1 MEASAVSQSANGLY
15 LFDKV
20 SVFDLLQLEN
30 RERPSL
36 LLLSKY
42 ISTITTS
49 AIFSVIPKT
58 PPLDSIVLQDCYSI
72 VLFSSPAIILYSAQ
86 TDLAATRANMKNSGC
101 ENSFK
106 AFEIQSV
113 YTMLG
118 IVKLWAKFKG
128 DLVSFIDKLNYSS
141 LEGESVNA
149 LETFV
154 YSKAGVKKC
163 FELLA
168 LARKQQGVSCES
180 EVKVFRALGKPVV
193 ELGVSGFPGVSLD
206 YTSSEDTEEIDEL
219 SFRVSELFK
228 EKFPRF
234 SAASITVMDTPVK
247 EIRKS
252 YLEYCEMIESPRCQL
267 NNYMRTP
274 LDSPKQSNLTIY
286 EVKERLESVG
296 SPESITSKPPSISKR
311 NKFDF
316 ESDVIK
322 SLNTELTGCSETH
335 KPQYPLETKFR
346 SCQCS
351 SCSIM

>member
-1 MEASAVSQSANGLY
+1 MEASSASLSANGLY
-15 LFDKV
+15 LFDKI
-20 SVFDLLQLEN
+20 SVFDLIKLEN
-30 RERPSL
+30 REWPSL
-36 LLLSKY
+36 FLLSTY

-49 AIFSVIPKT
+49 AVFSAMPKT
-58 PPLDSIVLQDCYSI
+58 PPLDSIVLQNCNSI
-72 VLFSSPAIILYSAQ
+72 VLFSSPAIILHASPS
-86 TDLAATRANMKNSGC
+86 DLTATRANMKNSGC
-101 ENSFK
+101 DKSFK

-118 IVKLWAKFKG
+118 IIKLWIKFKG
-128 DLVSFIDKLNYSS
+128 DLVSFIEKLNYSS
-141 LEGESVNA
+141 LADESVNA
-149 LETFV
+149 LESFI
-154 YSKAGVKKC
+154 YSKAGVKKT
-163 FELLA
+163 FELLNI
-168 LARKQQGVSCES
+168 ARNQQGVKS
-180 EVKVFRALGKPVV
+180 EVSVFRALTKPVV
-193 ELGVSGFPGVSLD
+193 EMGVSGLSAASLD
-206 YTSSEDTEEIDEL
+206 YTDSEDTEEIDEL

-274 LDSPKQSNLTIY
+274 IDSPKQSNLTIY

-296 SPESITSKPPSISKR
+296 SPESITSKPSTASKR

-316 ESDVIK
+316 ESNVIK

-335 KPQYPLETKFR
+335 KPQLPLESKFR